1 MFGDYHNPND
11 YWQHNGYDQY
21 KDMNPDER
29 MAAGCLQGAAFF
41 AMLLVG
47 ILLCAL
53 FGSCKSVEYV
63 TVEKVKHD
71 TTYISKWQRDSIY
84 IHDSTFI
91 KEKGDSILVERW
103 HTAYRDRWR
112 HDTIVRI
119 MIDSIPKPYPVIK
132 MVEREL
138 TKTEKG
144 LMFIGGLAV
153 MAVIVWLAVKV
164 KRWLPLR

>member
-29 MAAGCLQGAAFF
+29 MAAGCLQGAALFL
-41 AMLLVG
+41 MLVVG

-91 KEKGDSILVERW
+91 KEKGDSILVDAAV
-103 HTAYRDRWR
+103 T
-112 HDTIVRI
+112 
-119 MIDSIPKPYPVIK
+119 YPARPSRCASQASRVD
-132 MVEREL
+132 VVTCSLEE
-138 TKTEKG
+138 G
-144 LMFIGGLAV
+144 F
-153 MAVIVWLAVKV
+153 
-164 KRWLPLR
+164 

>member
-21 KDMNPDER
+21 KEMNQDER

-41 AMLLVG
+41 LMLVVG

-138 TKTEKG
+138 TKTQKG
-144 LMFIGGLAV
+144 LIFIGGLAV
-153 MAVIVWLAVKV
+153 MAVIVWLAVKM
-164 KRWLPLR
+164 KRLLPLR